1 MRRSSVRWRWLLVL
15 ASLGIVFST
24 SMDSCMAEFF
34 RDLADDLDQTAYE
47 LDGQP
52 QTLDQ
57 WWDGLWSGDN
67 GGGSDKDDDFE
78 DWWED
83 LWD

>member
-1 MRRSSVRWRWLLVL
+1 
-15 ASLGIVFST
+15 
-24 SMDSCMAEFF
+24 MAEFF